1 MQPALRQ
8 TVMTWLA
15 LLALACQIV
24 VSAVHGPHSHSGAV
38 SASTTGIYA
47 LADNPSV
54 PGDPGGSDHN
64 CELCAM
70 LAAIGLFVLTLA
82 AILILPFRFDSANG
96 QQLTALVRP
105 EGLPGRARARAPPAP
120 TAA

>member
-1 MQPALRQ
+1 MTSALRQ
-8 TVMTWLA
+8 TMMTWLA

-24 VSAVHGPHSHSGAV
+24 VSAVHGPHSHAGVV
-38 SASTTGIYA
+38 SASTTGNYA
-47 LADNPSV
+47 LTDNPSI

-64 CELCAM
+64 CELCAV

-82 AILILPFRFDSANG
+82 AILILPCRFDGVNG
-96 QQLTALVRP
+96 QLLTALVRS
-105 EGLPGRARARAPPAP
+105 EGLPGRARARAPPMP